1 VEVWRDQRALD
12 QHMTH
17 AHTHE
22 FLAAVPDLIAGNPTM
37 RFFDAEPTKEE
48 AR

>member
-1 VEVWRDQRALD
+1 
-12 QHMTH
+12 MTH

-22 FLAAVPDLIAGNPTM
+22 FLAAVPDLVAGDPTM
-37 RFFDAEPTKEE
+37 RFFTAEPVQED